1 MKLYLDGLERSG
13 NVYLSYLL
21 GFSLGLKIDS
31 LRTHHLSTLIE
42 YKGSEPFIV
51 PVRDALPS
59 LVSAKV
65 YRDYVFNNKLYGDYT
80 GSEAKIERIL
90 ERYKEYTDY
99 LLDNPQFFIAPFD
112 AFTKDHEVFVDRVSR
127 RKARGRGRRR
137 REQMITRPLDLASRL
152 RPEPRSFDW
161 LFYVNGGVIVL
172 GARGE
177 FSGADDAGCARRCGA
192 HDAPDQC
199 GALGS
204 GVRRRPRR
212 DQPGRV
218 ARVAQGCGEESQATI
233 AAGAGGRRRADDGVC
248 RDRERRLRSRVR
260 AGADGRAGADES
272 GERRALK

>member
-112 AFTKDHEVFVDRVSR
+112 AFTKDHEVFVDKLIKFYSSTYNLTK
-127 RKARGRGRRR
+127 RK
-137 REQMITRPLDLASRL
+137 MLTS
-152 RPEPRSFDW
+152 
-161 LFYVNGGVIVL
+161 
-172 GARGE
+172 
-177 FSGADDAGCARRCGA
+177 
-192 HDAPDQC
+192 
-199 GALGS
+199 
-204 GVRRRPRR
+204 
-212 DQPGRV
+212 
-218 ARVAQGCGEESQATI
+218 EEI
-233 AAGAGGRRRADDGVC
+233 LIRIK
-248 RDRERRLRSRVR
+248 
-260 AGADGRAGADES
+260 ES
-272 GERRALK
+272 GHLPDENPHMGNLPREEALEKKGIESLLKEQYSEQVYAIQENINKLYERYNSI